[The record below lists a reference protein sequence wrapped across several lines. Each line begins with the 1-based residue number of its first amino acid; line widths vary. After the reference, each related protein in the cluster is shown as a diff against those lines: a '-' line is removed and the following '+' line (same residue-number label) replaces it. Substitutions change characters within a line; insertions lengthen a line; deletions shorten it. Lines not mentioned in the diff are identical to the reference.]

1 MPDALS
7 FAVIEK
13 QHAEL
18 LPVRTV
24 LSVFSLDDTVVA
36 NTCQSTHTAGTGGLL
51 GLLGLGATP
60 QTTETCQPAVV
71 ATSSK
76 E

>member
-51 GLLGLGATP
+51 GLLGLGAGP
-60 QTTETCQPAVV
+60 QTTQMCQPAVV
-71 ATSSK
+71 ATSS
-76 E
+76 

>member
-7 FAVIEK
+7 FAAITE

-24 LSVFSLDDTVVA
+24 MSVFSLDDTVVA
-36 NTCQSTHTAGTGGLL
+36 DACQTTHTAGTSGLL
-51 GLLGLGATP
+51 GLLGLGAAP
-60 QTTETCQPAVV
+60 QTTELCQPAVV
-71 ATSSK
+71 ATSSG